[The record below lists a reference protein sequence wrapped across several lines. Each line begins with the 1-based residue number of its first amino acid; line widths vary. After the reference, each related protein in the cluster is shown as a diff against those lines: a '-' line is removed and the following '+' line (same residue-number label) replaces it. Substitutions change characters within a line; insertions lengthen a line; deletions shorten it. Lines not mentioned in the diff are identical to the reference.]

1 MKKFFMIAACF
12 LFLFKG
18 EVAHAQ
24 EGKIKLQD
32 VTNGVYWPKQ
42 IDGVNPAARATRGC
56 LPTTRESCVIRLKP
70 VRR

>member
-32 VTNGVYWPKQ
+32 VTMVFTG
-42 IDGVNPAARATRGC
+42 RSR
-56 LPTTRESCVIRLKP
+56 
-70 VRR
+70 